1 MSEPRLQ
8 RLLHAQGIAFETI
21 HHARANTAHE
31 TAHSARLDDR
41 DLAKTVMVKLDGRMA
56 MVVLGADRRL
66 DLAALGLATGCE
78 AVELAAESEFA
89 PLFPDCEAG
98 AMPPFGNL
106 YGLPVYVDENL
117 SEDEEIAFNAGSH
130 TELIRIPFAL
140 FEQLVHP
147 KQLRRIGR
155 ITH

>member
-1 MSEPRLQ
+1 MPHGGGRAFAVRDNGAGFNPANVVRQ
-8 RLLHAQGIAFETI
+8 RVG
-21 HHARANTAHE
+21 
-31 TAHSARLDDR
+31 SASF
-41 DLAKTVMVKLDGRMA
+41 V
-56 MVVLGADRRL
+56 
-66 DLAALGLATGCE
+66 
-78 AVELAAESEFA
+78 
-89 PLFPDCEAG
+89 FPDCEAG

-106 YGLPVYVDENL
+106 YGLDVFVEESL

-147 KQLRRIGR
+147 RHLRRIGR